1 MVTTFFFFGE
11 VFVAFIVLDKRAWMR
26 TLFWIWNLSSNRT
39 CFACLM
45 FDFFGVYVCQSVWS
59 HLATGSPWVYLTGQE
74 RSTAATVNSYTFVA
88 CECAEATPPPKLD
101 QFLKASCHGRIAF
114 HHICWLGML
123 FSFQARRVNSSG
135 LFFFHVFCFVSA
147 DFLSLNNPYV
157 IIFYV
162 AIVWVVTTLKI
173 VTAQWRLSH
182 NIPSLGPTLCMI
194 VGLFTHNCKGD
205 SSFCAVINV
214 TVHGMRRTLCR
225 EFCRKLVH
233 WREQSVEMCDL
244 YSVAP
249 NAFVLFRSYIG
260 SAALSF
266 FPLHLR
272 LSPSP
277 RRITW
282 CIEISVE
289 RPL

>member
-1 MVTTFFFFGE
+1 MPFFLSGPE
-11 VFVAFIVLDKRAWMR
+11 DSTVL
-26 TLFWIWNLSSNRT
+26 
-39 CFACLM
+39 
-45 FDFFGVYVCQSVWS
+45 
-59 HLATGSPWVYLTGQE
+59 
-74 RSTAATVNSYTFVA
+74 
-88 CECAEATPPPKLD
+88 
-101 QFLKASCHGRIAF
+101 AS
-114 HHICWLGML
+114 
-123 FSFQARRVNSSG
+123 
-135 LFFFHVFCFVSA
+135 FFHVFCLFSA

-194 VGLFTHNCKGD
+194 VWLFTHNCKGN
-205 SSFCAVINV
+205 SSFCPVINV

-225 EFCRKLVH
+225 ESCRKLVH

-260 SAALSF
+260 SAALSLLPSIQRSLPPRGESLGVLRSQWNDHF
-266 FPLHLR
+266 RCSSARLQPPSGIFPHPSFHSILSFPPLLSAWAVHRLWIKQHLKESIYW
-272 LSPSP
+272 L
-277 RRITW
+277 
-282 CIEISVE
+282 
-289 RPL
+289 